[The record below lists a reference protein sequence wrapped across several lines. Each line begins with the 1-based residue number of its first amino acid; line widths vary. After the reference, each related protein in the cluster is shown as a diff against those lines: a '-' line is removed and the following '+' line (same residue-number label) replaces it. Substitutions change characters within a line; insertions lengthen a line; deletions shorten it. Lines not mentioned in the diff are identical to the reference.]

1 MYRILA
7 LLAVAFLSGCS
18 SYGIR
23 YGYSDVSEPNE
34 FKDIPYQYRISSA
47 PDITLKGF
55 CAGQQHS
62 ILVGPYIIIPLPVIP
77 AIFGMLDLHRTK
89 NTKGYISLELEAPP
103 TETYVKSA
111 RLSLYVDGELVQPSK
126 TSESEGY
133 WKITKNQTYQLGLSC
148 EEMEQVQLTVV
159 FDSDKQNLKSKSIS
173 LAKVWGRLF
182 P

>member
-7 LLAVAFLSGCS
+7 LLAIALLSGCS

-23 YGYSDVSEPNE
+23 YGYSDVPEPEE
-34 FKDIPYQYRISSA
+34 FKDIPYEYRISSE

-62 ILVGPYIIIPLPVIP
+62 MLIGPYIIVPLPVIP
-77 AIFGMLDLHRTK
+77 AVFGMLDLHRTE

-103 TETYVKSA
+103 TETYVKSGL
-111 RLSLYVDGELVQPSK
+111 LSLYVDGELVQPSK
-126 TSESEGY
+126 ANDSEGY

-148 EEMEQVQLTVV
+148 EELEQVKLSVE
-159 FDSDKQNLKSKSIS
+159 FNSDKQNIKSKSIS